1 MKITKIGEKIKLN
14 QVMDISTD
22 VHKDILNF
30 FFETAGHEYSDE
42 CSNRTNVIEKKLKAY
57 HEVAK
62 KHGMKGLRVICEPTG
77 QYQNKLFRA
86 ARRMG
91 FLTCYVNAE
100 SVSKFRV
107 VETNDNGKTDTKDPR
122 VIRTLGQLGK
132 VIKHRM
138 LDEDYLMLRKLN
150 RLYDDTDV
158 EITRARCKI
167 SRLLVELFCD
177 YSFKKDFLY
186 DSSGRALIERF
197 GCNPYRII
205 ETGYEAF
212 AEAMKGAV
220 PRIRQETL
228 KRLWRDAS
236 CSVLNELPDGYIEV
250 LEMQLHQLIRDYDE
264 QIGRK
269 KALKVKMQEILDRLR
284 EKDPNIPPPTPKV
297 ISETNLARL
306 LGETGP
312 LGDFMH
318 WRQLMRY
325 GGLNICERKSGK
337 FQGLS
342 KITKK
347 GRPLLRKILCM
358 IVLPL
363 VKKSNLYGEYYHGKK
378 DIDKMAGTKA
388 MTVVSRNFLKKFYGW
403 YKSGDEFNVA
413 RFFTCETEYKMA
425 A

>member
-1 MKITKIGEKIKLN
+1 MKVTRIGEKIKLN
-14 QVMDISTD
+14 QVMDVSAD
-22 VHKDILNF
+22 VHKDVLNF
-30 FFETAGHEYSDE
+30 FFETERKEYSDE
-42 CSNRTNVIEKKLKAY
+42 CSNRTKVIERKLKAY

-62 KHGMKGLRVICEPTG
+62 EHGFKSLRIICEPTG
-77 QYQNKLFRA
+77 QYQNKLFRT

-91 FLTCYVNAE
+91 HLTCYVNAE

-107 VETNDNGKTDTKDPR
+107 VESNDNGKTDTKDPQ

-158 EITRARCKI
+158 EITRVRCKI

-186 DSSGRALIERF
+186 DTSGRALIDNF

-205 ETGYEAF
+205 KTGYEAF

-236 CSVLNELPDGYIEV
+236 NSVLNELPDGYIEV

-264 QIGRK
+264 QIERK
-269 KALKVKMQEILDRLR
+269 NALKVRMKEILDRLR
-284 EKDPNIPPPTPKV
+284 EKDPNIPPPTPNV

-312 LGDFMH
+312 LADFMH

-347 GRPLLRKILCM
+347 GRPLLRKILSM

-363 VKKSNLYGEYYHGKK
+363 VKKSSLYGEYYHGKK
-378 DIDKMAGTKA
+378 DIDKMAGAKA
-388 MTVVSRNFLKKFYGW
+388 MTVVSRNFLKKF
-403 YKSGDEFNVA
+403 
-413 RFFTCETEYKMA
+413 
-425 A
+425 